1 MIKMLPA
8 ASTFY
13 YFSYGIMASLGGHKK
28 QPQLKH
34 LFERVALSL
43 EFVLTPPRNQQN
55 RGGFQNCSSMI
66 LKDFRWKLHSINAIP
81 FLTFVSL
88 SGITFNECHL
98 DKKKDMHFFPHL
110 LIPR

>member
-1 MIKMLPA
+1 MSMIKMLPA

-66 LKDFRWKLHSINAIP
+66 LKTFRWELGTAFNQRHSISD
-81 FLTFVSL
+81 FCL
-88 SGITFNECHL
+88 SFRYN
-98 DKKKDMHFFPHL
+98 F
-110 LIPR
+110 